1 MKNIRSDFKIMMRE
15 FIISIYLLFYK
26 CFFTLFKACRQ
37 KDKIVLIASFKDN
50 NQYIYKELKR
60 AGYTGE
66 IVFFCKKGCYQSM
79 RKVSDG
85 PVYLI
90 ESGKLLHSLKTA
102 YHLMTAKTVVVDNYY
117 GLLAVANFRDNVECI
132 QIWHAA
138 GAVKNFGLL
147 DPTVHERSA
156 REKQR
161 ILAVYK
167 RFHKV
172 IVNSQQ
178 FADIFEKAFLLRK
191 DQFLPLGYPRTD
203 FFFKKGSH
211 LRVAEKFFAKY
222 PQFKG
227 KKIILYAP
235 TYRPIEEANVLKLE
249 IEELARGLDEEYALF
264 IRMHPSVSLGD
275 LAVSGRADFVYDF
288 SKEAT
293 INQLLI
299 VADYLITDYSSI
311 PFEFAYLKKPMI
323 FFPYDLVDYQQNPGI
338 WDEYE
343 RIVPGPIAYNTA
355 EIIHLIQSYEFK
367 EDMYDAFLEQW
378 NEYADGNSTQKIV
391 QYIMQRHAQ
400 ITSQNE
406 S

>member
-60 AGYTGE
+60 AGYKGE
-66 IVFFCKKGCYQSM
+66 IVFFCKKSCYQSM

-172 IVNSQQ
+172 VVNSQQ

-191 DQFLPLGYPRTD
+191 DQFLRLGYPRTD
-203 FFFKKGSH
+203 FFFQKARH

-235 TYRPIEEANVLKLE
+235 TYRPIEQANVLKLE
-249 IEELARGLDEEYALF
+249 IEELARQLDEEYVLF

-275 LAVSGRADFVYDF
+275 IAVSGRADFVYDF

-299 VADYLITDYSSI
+299 VSDYLITDYSSI

-323 FFPYDLVDYQQNPGI
+323 FFPYDLADYKQNPGI

-355 EIIHLIQSYEFK
+355 EIIHLIQSYGFK

-391 QYIMQRHAQ
+391 HYIMQRHA
-400 ITSQNE
+400 
-406 S
+406 